1 VQQPS
6 WRASAALELNHLSCL
21 CSLAVTP
28 DLMLMWMVEGVDYW
42 KDHVSDAGTMTVPAA
57 AQDWL
62 RRMQETV
69 AAVMQAAVDV
79 QVPVSVT
86 PAAGLRLLAARVC
99 LMQSVAPRSHQS
111 LQDAAYEEMTL

>member
-1 VQQPS
+1 
-6 WRASAALELNHLSCL
+6 
-21 CSLAVTP
+21 
-28 DLMLMWMVEGVDYW
+28 MLMWMVEGVDYW